1 MKQLFLFL
9 GFLALLTLSSAT
21 YAKTCASVPP
31 FPKHTSHQHQS
42 PLTTPGTKCKRLG
55 TTLTWDKPS
64 RQVSDRRSR
73 EAGCGSS
80 NRCSKSPY
88 GRGYQCDEYPF
99 RSVRES
105 DRGGQVNR
113 CVLARYNNAQGQVL
127 RNFYNSRGQFQG
139 KGCNGTVPCR
149 FSVSFTN
156 ASRLQYC
163 KSRPNCTNDGN
174 EYTKRGPARRDVEAE
189 GGTEFYRLESG
200 MVLFAPGDLEIG
212 EVVYRTGVGNWTV
225 FEDGGGEGGNG
236 DWDRD
241 GDRDGDRNALE
252 DDDSIQVDEDRIV
265 GVVDGWEG

>member
-9 GFLALLTLSSAT
+9 GFLALFTLSSAT

-31 FPKHTSHQHQS
+31 FPQTYISPTSISPNHTRHQMQTPRHNPNLGQTQ
-42 PLTTPGTKCKRLG
+42 PTT
-55 TTLTWDKPS
+55 
-64 RQVSDRRSR
+64 
-73 EAGCGSS
+73 
-80 NRCSKSPY
+80 
-88 GRGYQCDEYPF
+88 
-99 RSVRES
+99 
-105 DRGGQVNR
+105 
-113 CVLARYNNAQGQVL
+113 QGQVL

-139 KGCNGTVPCR
+139 KGCNGTAPCR

-200 MVLFAPGDLEIG
+200 MVLFAPGGLEIG

-236 DWDRD
+236 D
-241 GDRDGDRNALE
+241 GDQDALG
-252 DDDSIQVDEDRIV
+252 DDDSIQAEEDRVV